1 MTDDLTKL
9 PRGVQHLRCANPGPM
24 TLTGTNTYVVDLRE
38 GGRDLVGVIDPG
50 PDDAAHREATV
61 AAVVEALGGAGH
73 PTRVLL
79 LLTHHHDDHEGGAG
93 ALVTALRERGL
104 TVDRR
109 GGAQGNALAD
119 GELIGDLQ
127 VVHVPGHTRDSVA
140 FLLERDGA
148 GVLFSGDTVLGE
160 GSSFVAYPD
169 GDLTAYLASLDVLAA
184 LVPEAGRVVLAPGHG
199 PIGADAA
206 PAVGRYAAH
215 RQERLDEVRLA
226 LRRIDGMDGVVGDAL
241 VTAVADEVYRG
252 VEPQLRPAVE
262 AVVTAQLAHLG
273 RL

>member
-1 MTDDLTKL
+1 MSDDLTTL

-24 TLTGTNTYVVDLRE
+24 TLTGTNTYVVDLRA
-38 GGRDLVGVIDPG
+38 GGVDLVAVIDPG
-50 PDDAAHREATV
+50 PEDAVHRDATV
-61 AAVVEALGGAGH
+61 EAVETALGETGRA
-73 PTRVLL
+73 TRVLV

-93 ALVTALRERGL
+93 ALVAALRERGL
-104 TVDRR
+104 SVARR
-109 GGAQGNALAD
+109 GGAAGEALAD

-127 VVHVPGHTRDSVA
+127 VVHVPGHTADSVA
-140 FLLERDGA
+140 FLLERDGTR
-148 GVLFSGDTVLGE
+148 VLFSGDTVLGE

-169 GDLTAYLASLDVLAA
+169 GDLTAYLASLDVLAD
-184 LVPEAGRVVLAPGHG
+184 LVEEPESCLLAPGHG
-199 PIGADAA
+199 PLGAQAA
-206 PAVGRYAAH
+206 PIVERYRVH

-226 LRRIDGMDGVVGDAL
+226 LRHVADVEGDAL

-252 VEPQLRPAVE
+252 VDMRLRPAVE